1 MKKKDLLSMPELSA
15 TDEIIHLANSDR
27 GRLRQTFSWD
37 KRKYKAFRVLYSRVI
52 AEGAVLKVAFFCRE
66 DLIAGERLPR
76 YEVYISTEED
86 EDKTYLPK
94 ERKWSES
101 AIGNLVVADGYR
113 CFSETAMEEWEE
125 QGARETAA
133 GLIGTYAG
141 CSEKSSVFSLVS
153 RWQQLRRA
161 RRLRGRHQREK
172 ARIDLAMETVPE
184 LPKDWEQ
191 WIYDSAYSQAQYMM
205 YRPGDKENSA
215 WCTVCGFNVKLK
227 KKARHQEHVKCPK
240 CGKKVLALSWNRQKT
255 LTDKK
260 KPAILQERKD
270 GGYVLRVFE
279 SRILRR
285 KETDWK
291 LSESESYVHEKY
303 RIFLDREFRQET
315 IYEYTLW
322 KTRYEYDE
330 LRWCYGNKPTYG
342 YGYYCIQPDECIL
355 YYRNLARL
363 RKGTCFRYTPLEK
376 LFKKNEGCYGYA
388 VHMLYEL
395 KNMPQLEY
403 LIKAGLYRLAWDM
416 SIRGNYGNLIDT
428 GKKNLLTALGID
440 RQQLD
445 MAIRMNIS
453 VLQFQT
459 MKAASD
465 AGYRLNRQQ
474 VEWYS
479 RELGRDL
486 TKNILQYG
494 HPVKM
499 MNYICRLFEQGWRTG
514 DYVDYLEDVKILH
527 LGKTEDVLFPKNFG
541 SAHERLADQRRD
553 KEEEVRKATIRK
565 KDRML
570 RAMLPELKGL
580 YTGTRAEGN
589 FVMVLPTC
597 KEDFNKEG
605 RENHNCVGGS
615 YFDKMLEGKS
625 VVLFLRK
632 SDDPETTFCTV
643 EMDGS
648 RIVQCRAIRNSEPP
662 IEVRNFMER
671 YAKEVD
677 KRIRMKEAEKATAE
691 QVLSPAI

>member
-1 MKKKDLLSMPELSA
+1 MRKRDLLSMPGLSA
-15 TDEIIHLANSDR
+15 TDEIIRLANSDR
-27 GRLRQTFSWD
+27 GRLRKTFSWD

-76 YEVYISTEED
+76 YEVYISVEED

-125 QGARETAA
+125 PGARATAA

-141 CSEKSSVFSLVS
+141 QEKTSVFSLVS
-153 RWQQLRRA
+153 TWQQLRRA

-191 WIYDSAYSQAQYMM
+191 WIYDSAYSHAQYMM

-215 WCTVCGFNVKLK
+215 WCSACGFNVKLK
-227 KKARHQEHVKCPK
+227 KRVRHQEHVRCPK
-240 CGKKVLALSWNRQKT
+240 CGKKVLALSWNKQKT
-255 LTDKK
+255 ISDRKE
-260 KPAILQERKD
+260 PGILQERKD
-270 GGYVLRVFE
+270 GGYVLRVFA

-291 LSESESYVHEKY
+291 LSESESYIHEKY
-303 RIFLDREFRQET
+303 RVFLDNSFRQET
-315 IYEYTLW
+315 IYEYTVW
-322 KTRYEYDE
+322 KTRYEHDE
-330 LRWCYGNKPTYG
+330 ERWCYGSDSAYG
-342 YGYYCIQPDECIL
+342 YGYYYKCSDDCIL

-363 RKGTCFRYTPLEK
+363 RKGTCLQYVPLEK
-376 LFKKNEGCYGYA
+376 LYKKNEGCYGSA
-388 VHMLYEL
+388 VKMLDRL
-395 KNMPQLEY
+395 KSMPQLEY
-403 LIKAGLYRLAWDM
+403 LIKAGLYRLAWDL
-416 SIRGNYGNLIDT
+416 STRGNYEKILDT
-428 GKKNLLTALGID
+428 EKKGLLKALGID
-440 RQQLD
+440 RQQLEMSVKMD
-445 MAIRMNIS
+445 IS
-453 VLQFQT
+453 ALQFTT
-459 MKAASD
+459 MKAAMET
-465 AGYRLNRQQ
+465 GYRLNRKQ

-479 RELGRDL
+479 REIGRDL
-486 TKNILQYG
+486 TKKILKYG

-499 MNYICRLFEQGWRTG
+499 MNYISGLLKQGWKTG
-514 DYVDYLEDVKILH
+514 DYVDYLEDVRILH
-527 LGKTEDVLFPKNFG
+527 IGRTEDVIFPKNFG
-541 SAHERLADQRRD
+541 PAHERLTEQRRD
-553 KEEEVRKATIRK
+553 KEEEVRKATIKK

-570 RAMLPELKGL
+570 RAMLPDLKEL
-580 YTGTRAEGN
+580 YTGTKAEGCY
-589 FVMVLPTC
+589 VMVLPTC
-597 KEDFNKEG
+597 KEDFNREG

-632 SDDPETTFCTV
+632 SEEPDSAFCTV

-662 IEVRNFMER
+662 IAVRDFMER

-677 KRIRMKEAEKATAE
+677 KRIRRKEAAKAAAG
-691 QVLSPAI
+691 QVLNPAM

>member
-1 MKKKDLLSMPELSA
+1 MRKKDLLSMPELSA
-15 TDEIIHLANSDR
+15 TDEIIRLAKSDR
-27 GRLRQTFSWD
+27 GRLRKSYVWD
-37 KRKYKAFRVLYSRVI
+37 KRKYKAFRVLYSRV
-52 AEGAVLKVAFFCRE
+52 AVREQLLKVAFFCRE

-101 AIGNLVVADGYR
+101 AIGNLVVAGDYR

-125 QGARETAA
+125 PGARETAA

-141 CSEKSSVFSLVS
+141 QKKTSVFSLVS
-153 RWQQLRRA
+153 TWQQLRRA

-184 LPKDWEQ
+184 LPKDWEK
-191 WIYDSAYSQAQYMM
+191 WIYDSAYSHAQYMM
-205 YRPGDKENSA
+205 YRPRDKENSA
-215 WCTVCGFNVKLK
+215 WCTACGFNVKLK

-240 CGKKVLALSWNRQKT
+240 CGKKVLALSWNKQKT
-255 LTDKK
+255 ISDRKELG
-260 KPAILQERKD
+260 ILQERKD
-270 GGYVLRVFE
+270 GGYVLRVFA

-291 LSESESYVHEKY
+291 LSERESYIHEKY
-303 RIFLDREFRQET
+303 RVFLDNSFRQET
-315 IYEYTLW
+315 IYEYTVW
-322 KTRYEYDE
+322 KTRYENDE
-330 LRWCYGNKPTYG
+330 ERWCYGSDSAYG
-342 YGYYCIQPDECIL
+342 YGYYCKSSDECIL

-363 RKGTCFRYTPLEK
+363 RKGTCLQYVPLEK
-376 LFKKNEGCYGYA
+376 LFKKNEGCYCSA
-388 VHMLYEL
+388 VKMLDRL
-395 KNMPQLEY
+395 KSMPQLEY
-403 LIKAGLYRLAWDM
+403 LIKAGLYRLAWDL
-416 SIRGNYGNLIDT
+416 STRGNYEKILDT
-428 GKKNLLTALGID
+428 EKKGLLKALGID

-445 MAIRMNIS
+445 MAVKMNIS
-453 VLQFQT
+453 VLQFTT
-459 MKAASD
+459 MKAALD

-499 MNYICRLFEQGWRTG
+499 MNYICRLFEQGWKTG
-514 DYVDYLEDVKILH
+514 DYADYLEDVRVMH
-527 LGKTEDVLFPKNFG
+527 LGRTEDVIFPKNFG
-541 SAHERLADQRRD
+541 AAHERLADQRRD
-553 KEEEVRKATIRK
+553 KEEEVRKATVRK

-570 RAMLPELKGL
+570 RAMLPDLKEL
-580 YTGTRAEGN
+580 YTGTKAEGCY
-589 FVMVLPTC
+589 VMVLPTC
-597 KEDFNKEG
+597 KEDFNREG

-632 SDDPETTFCTV
+632 SEEPDSAFCTV

-662 IEVRNFMER
+662 IAVRDFMER

-677 KRIRMKEAEKATAE
+677 KRIRRKEAAKAEAE
-691 QVLSPAI
+691 QVLIPAM

>member
-1 MKKKDLLSMPELSA
+1 MRKKDLLSMPELSA
-15 TDEIIHLANSDR
+15 TDEIIRLAKSDR
-27 GRLRQTFSWD
+27 GRLRKSYVWE
-37 KRKYKAFRVLYSRVI
+37 KSKYKAFRIIYSRV
-52 AEGAVLKVAFFCRE
+52 AVREQLLKVAFFCRE

-113 CFSETAMEEWEE
+113 CFSERAMEEWEE

-141 CSEKSSVFSLVS
+141 QEKTSVFSLVS
-153 RWQQLRRA
+153 TWQQLRRA

-191 WIYDSAYSQAQYMM
+191 WIYDSAYSHAQYMM
-205 YRPGDKENSA
+205 YRPRDKENSA
-215 WCTVCGFNVKLK
+215 WCSACGFNVKLK
-227 KKARHQEHVKCPK
+227 KRVRHQEHVRCPK
-240 CGKKVLALSWNRQKT
+240 CGKKVLALSWNKQKT
-255 LTDKK
+255 ISDRKE
-260 KPAILQERKD
+260 PGILQERKD
-270 GGYVLRVFE
+270 GGYVLRVFA
-279 SRILRR
+279 SGILRR

-291 LSESESYVHEKY
+291 LSESESYIHEKY
-303 RIFLDREFRQET
+303 RVFLDNSFRQET
-315 IYEYTLW
+315 IYEYTVW
-322 KTRYEYDE
+322 KTRYEHDKE
-330 LRWCYGNKPTYG
+330 RWCYGSDSAYG
-342 YGYYCIQPDECIL
+342 YGYYYKCSDDCIL

-363 RKGTCFRYTPLEK
+363 RKGTCLQYVPLEK
-376 LFKKNEGCYGYA
+376 LFKKNEGCYGS
-388 VHMLYEL
+388 VVKMLDRL
-395 KNMPQLEY
+395 KSMPQLEY
-403 LIKAGLYRLAWDM
+403 LIKAGLYRLAWDL
-416 SIRGNYGNLIDT
+416 STQGNYEKILDT
-428 GKKNLLTALGID
+428 EKKGLLKALGID

-445 MAIRMNIS
+445 MAVRMNMS
-453 VLQFQT
+453 ALQFRT
-459 MKAASD
+459 MKAALD

-479 RELGRDL
+479 REIGRDL
-486 TKNILQYG
+486 TKKILKYG

-499 MNYICRLFEQGWRTG
+499 MNYISGLFKQGWKTG
-514 DYVDYLEDVKILH
+514 DYVDYLEDVKVLH
-527 LGKTEDVLFPKNFG
+527 IGKTEDVLFPKNFG
-541 SAHERLADQRRD
+541 PAHERLADQRRD
-553 KEEEVRKATIRK
+553 KEEEIRKATIRK

-570 RAMLPELKGL
+570 RAMLPELKEL
-580 YTGTRAEGN
+580 YMGTRAEGS

-597 KEDFNKEG
+597 KEDFNREG

-632 SDDPETTFCTV
+632 AEAPDNAFCTV

-648 RIVQCRAIRNSEPP
+648 RIVQCRAIRNATPP
-662 IEVRNFMER
+662 KEVTEFMER

-677 KRIRMKEAEKATAE
+677 KRIRRKEAAKAAAG
-691 QVLSPAI
+691 QVLNPAM